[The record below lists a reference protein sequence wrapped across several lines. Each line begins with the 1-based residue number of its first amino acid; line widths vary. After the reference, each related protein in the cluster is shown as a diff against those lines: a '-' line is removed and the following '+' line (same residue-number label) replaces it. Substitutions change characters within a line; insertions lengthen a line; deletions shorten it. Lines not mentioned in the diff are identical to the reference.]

1 MAGVPKD
8 GEAVSGAY
16 DAIVVGAGIMGS
28 CTAYQIAKRG
38 KSVLLLEQFDFLHQR
53 GSSHGESRTIRVTYP
68 ELYYTKM
75 MKEAY
80 KLWEEAENEAGYM
93 VSHRTGQLDFGPPDS
108 ESLRSVVSNLAKENI
123 EHQVL
128 SDQECKAQFSSL
140 KLPEDSLIVYTKQGG
155 IIRASKAVA
164 MFQSL
169 ALRHGATLRDR
180 AKLVRISTQWKLPDG
195 SDGVFVAT
203 NRGAA
208 LGRTCIL
215 AAGAWTRQIVRE
227 FSGLELPV
235 EPLHTTL
242 AYWEVK
248 SSNPDILSA
257 SKGFPVFADY
267 GKPYIYGSP
276 SIEYPGLIKISV
288 HSGIPCD
295 PNKRTVAPDV
305 EHLRKEVSPWLAS
318 HFAGIVK
325 SEAPVMAQGCM
336 YSMTPDE
343 DFILDFLPYP
353 ADKGELAENGE
364 LQLHGGGSG
373 ILVAAGFSGHGFKM
387 GPLVGRIMA
396 DLALNGT
403 APGVPLE
410 LFSIRRFVK
419 NALGNLKEES
429 QVKPVVL

>member
-1 MAGVPKD
+1 MAGAPRD
-8 GEAVSGAY
+8 GEAVCGAY

-28 CTAYQIAKRG
+28 CTAYQLAKLG
-38 KSVLLLEQFDFLHQR
+38 KSVLLLEQFDFLHHR

-68 ELYYTKM
+68 ELYYTRM

-80 KLWEEAENEAGYM
+80 KLWEEAESEAGYM
-93 VSHRTGQLDFGPPDS
+93 VYHRTGQLDFGPPDS
-108 ESLRSVVSNLAKENI
+108 ESLVSLVSNLAKENI
-123 EHQVL
+123 DHAVL
-128 SDQECKAQFSSL
+128 SHQECKDRFPSL
-140 KLPEDSLIVYTKQGG
+140 KLPYDSLIVYTKQGG
-155 IIRASKAVA
+155 ILRASKAVA
-164 MFQSL
+164 MFQAL

-195 SDGVFVAT
+195 SDGVLVAT

-215 AAGAWTRQIVRE
+215 AVGAWTPQIVRDL
-227 FSGLELPV
+227 SGIELPI
-235 EPLHTTL
+235 EPLHTSI

-248 SSNPDILSA
+248 NDILAA

-267 GKPYIYGSP
+267 GKPYIYGTS
-276 SIEYPGLIKISV
+276 SIEYPGLIKVSV
-288 HSGIPCD
+288 HSGTPCD
-295 PNKRTVAPDV
+295 PNKRTVAPDL
-305 EHLRKEVSPWLAS
+305 EHLRTEVSPWLAS
-318 HFAGIVK
+318 RFDGIVK
-325 SEAPVMAQGCM
+325 SEAPVMAHGCM

-343 DFILDFLPYP
+343 DFILDFVPG
-353 ADKGELAENGE
+353 KGELAGNGE
-364 LQLHGGGSG
+364 LRRQQRV
-373 ILVAAGFSGHGFKM
+373 LVAAGFSGHGFKM

-419 NALGNLKEES
+419 NPLGNQKGDS
-429 QVKPVVL
+429 QVKPVALRSSS